1 MNRHVGMILVF
12 LLLVSS
18 FLTGCYGSGT
28 SNTQSKPNT
37 ETATPAQPAT
47 TTPAATESSA
57 GDPQMLNLIAS
68 GEIPT
73 LKTNG
78 IMDGLSATI
87 IMNIY
92 EGLYRLAPDNKPTPG
107 VAERYDVSE
116 DRKTYTFHLRQDAK
130 WSNGQPVT
138 AQDFVYAWGRALH
151 PDTLSPHAYLMDDIQ
166 NAKAIQEK
174 GNPLYGK
181 VEELGAKAVDA
192 STLVV
197 TLEHAVPYF
206 LDLVTGSVYFPQN
219 KEFIDAQ
226 KDQYALEA
234 QNLLFNGPF
243 ILDSWQHEKG
253 WVLKKNPGYW
263 DAESV
268 KMEAINFN
276 VVKDVTTGINL
287 YETGALDVAD
297 LSSEVVDLYNTN
309 PDFTTALKTEM
320 YFIRLNQKNPYLKNV
335 NIRRAIDMAWNK
347 KQAAELVL
355 KNGSIPAYFLVPK
368 QFVFSPDGGQDFRD
382 KYGDF
387 NADGKEKALEYWN
400 KGLSEL
406 GVKQIE
412 LEFLSYDD
420 ESRKKVAE
428 FIQNELEKSLPG
440 LTVKINQQPNKQKL
454 ALESKL
460 NYAMSFSGWRS
471 SLQDPVDFLGV
482 FLSDGAYNWQGFA
495 NAKYDQLIR
504 LAMTDFSDINAR
516 FHNLQEAEKI
526 LVGEEVVISPLYQ
539 AASARLIK
547 PYVKGFVAHPN
558 STFSYKWAYIEGKK

>member
-1 MNRHVGMILVF
+1 MILIF
-12 LLLVSS
+12 LLLVTTM
-18 FLTGCYGSGT
+18 LTGCYGT
-28 SNTQSKPNT
+28 SSTQSKPGQ
-37 ETATPAQPAT
+37 EAAKPEQPVSTAPADA
-47 TTPAATESSA
+47 ESSS
-57 GDPQMLNLIAS
+57 GEPQVLNLIATS
-68 GEIPT
+68 EIPT

-92 EGLYRLAPDNKPTPG
+92 EGLYRLGPDNKPTPG

-116 DRKTYTFHLRQDAK
+116 DRKTYTFHLRSDAK
-130 WSNGQPVT
+130 WSNGTSVT

-151 PDTLSPHAYLMDDIQ
+151 PDTLSPHAYLMDDITH
-166 NAKAIQEK
+166 AKAIQEK
-174 GNPLYGK
+174 GNALYGK
-181 VEELGAKAVDA
+181 IEELGVKATDA
-192 STLVV
+192 TTLVV

-206 LDLVTGSVYFPQN
+206 LDLVTNSVYFPQN
-219 KEFIDAQ
+219 KEYIDAQ

-234 QNLLFNGPF
+234 ENVLSNGPF
-243 ILDSWQHEKG
+243 LLDSWQHEKG

-263 DAESV
+263 DAATV
-268 KMEAINFN
+268 KMETINFN

-309 PDFTTALKTEM
+309 PDFTTALKTEV
-320 YFIRLNQKNPYLKNV
+320 YFIRLNQKNQYLKNV
-335 NIRRAIDMAWNK
+335 NIRKAIDMAWNK
-347 KQAAELVL
+347 QQAAELVL

-387 NADGKEKALEYWN
+387 NAEGKEKALEYWN

-406 GVKQIE
+406 GVQKVE

-428 FIQNELEKSLPG
+428 FIQNELEKNLPG
-440 LTVKINQQPNKQKL
+440 LTVKMNQQPNKQKL
-454 ALESKL
+454 ALEGKL
-460 NYAMSFSGWRS
+460 DYAMSFSGWRS
-471 SLQDPVDFLGV
+471 GLQDPVDFLSV

-495 NAKYDQLIR
+495 NDEYDRLIR
-504 LAMTDFSDINAR
+504 LAMTDFSDIEAR
-516 FHNLQEAEKI
+516 FRNMQDAEKI
-526 LVGEEVVISPLYQ
+526 LIDQEAVISPLYQ

-547 PYVKGFVAHPN
+547 PYVKGFVAHPS